1 MYKLVYYHYSDNRSI
16 KEIAIVWNCCQRWY
30 RYSKN
35 VCTYY
40 IYICTNITNL

>member
-1 MYKLVYYHYSDNRSI
+1 MYILIYYHFSDYGSI
-16 KEIAIVWNCCQRWY
+16 EEIATVWNCCQRWY

-40 IYICTNITNL
+40 VSIY